1 MSEKQVFLPPRTT
14 GVVLHALILL
24 LLLGGVGSL
33 LFLTF
38 ARTSGGLLPLY
49 ILGVLVLLAL
59 LPVAAYRG
67 YALLHARYEVER
79 DGLRVRWGL
88 RSEDIP
94 LTAVMDVRI
103 AKELRSP
110 LRPPLF
116 AFPGAILGAAEHE
129 ELGHLEF
136 LASRQA
142 NFVIVSTVD
151 ETLVL
156 SPEDPQDFVHRFDR
170 LIEMGSLTPIE
181 AHTALPA
188 VYLRQMLNDRL
199 SRLAHPAGAGTH
211 RTAAGS
217 RQRAGFT
224 ARRRILA
231 AITASIHH
239 FPVLHRARPGGW
251 RVLLSKRRDQGH
263 FLRVVGSLGIN
274 RRVIAGRRAVVL
286 FLTGKLTS

>member
-14 GVVLHALILL
+14 GIVLHALILL

-38 ARTSGGLLPLY
+38 ARTSEGLLPLY

-103 AKELRSP
+103 AKELRFP
-110 LRPPLF
+110 LHPPLF

-188 VYLRQMLNDRL
+188 VYMRQMLNDRL
-199 SRLAHPAGAGTH
+199 SRLLILLGLGLTILLLVLASVLVSLRSGDS
-211 RTAAGS
+211 S
-217 RQRAGFT
+217 RQLLLQSIISLFFTVLDLVGGAFYYRKEETRVISYALWAASAFT
-224 ARRRILA
+224 A
-231 AITASIHH
+231 
-239 FPVLHRARPGGW
+239 VLLLGG
-251 RVLLSKRRDQGH
+251 VLLSFFSPG
-263 FLRVVGSLGIN
+263 N
-274 RRVIAGRRAVVL
+274 
-286 FLTGKLTS
+286 